1 MSTFG
6 QILRLFTNKNDSKK
20 LSSVYH
26 VHQTPLTLDLNKQA
40 VVPIVKK
47 IQYGKSCQDLK
58 YFIHLFSFFHYTQQ
72 HTISLFA
79 IGKCPIVFFLQRN
92 YFGFKFLMESTSLP
106 TRIIAAICNL
116 NLLNLNVHSLWYE
129 LG

>member
-26 VHQTPLTLDLNKQA
+26 VHQTPLTLDLKQA
-40 VVPIVKK
+40 FVPIVKK
-47 IQYGKSCQDLK
+47 FNMANHAKILNISSISSPSSITLNSTLLACSPSESVR
-58 YFIHLFSFFHYTQQ
+58 SF
-72 HTISLFA
+72 
-79 IGKCPIVFFLQRN
+79 FFLQRN